1 MAKRIY
7 IGVAWPYANGPLHLG
22 HIAGAY
28 LPADIFARYHRLK
41 GNEVV
46 MISGSDTHGAPI
58 TLQADKEGIS
68 PKALFERYHR
78 LFLKVWQQF
87 GISFDLYTHT
97 DTENHH
103 EVSQRFFL
111 RLKEQGYLI
120 TQTQLQM
127 YSEVA
132 QRFLPD
138 RYVIGTCPHCGYER
152 ARGDQCE
159 KCGTLLEPT
168 QLLNP
173 RSLLDGSVPVLRET
187 EHFFLNL
194 PAFEERLKA
203 YVAAHEGVWRP
214 NVYRFT
220 RNYLEQGLQPRPIT
234 RDLDWGI
241 PVPVAGYEG
250 KVLYVWFEAVIGYL
264 SGTIEWAKLRRDE
277 GRGTGDEWRMF
288 WYDPATQSYY
298 FIGKDNIPFHTLI
311 WPAEL
316 MGVERLSEE
325 DGDVAFVLPYDVPA
339 NEFLNLEGDKFS
351 TSRHWA
357 VWAHDVVQRYNPDTF
372 RYYLTVIA
380 PETSD
385 TEFTWAEFVRRNNDE
400 LVGWWGNLVHR
411 VLSFTARQFDGR
423 VPTPAALTDRD
434 NEMMQQAEQ
443 MLHTVDELL
452 STCKFKRALTEAME
466 FVRSLNRYWDEQKPW
481 QTIKED
487 KERTGT
493 VCFVALRAIDTL
505 KVALAP
511 FLPFTCE
518 RLHHMLGYEGTVA
531 GDFEEQ
537 EVAESERTHLV
548 LKFRPESVTLRW
560 HLSNL
565 PAGQPLR
572 DIQPLF
578 AKLDEKV
585 VEEERAK
592 LGKPLGEV

>member
-1 MAKRIY
+1 MAERIF

-28 LPADIFARYHRLK
+28 LPADIFARYHRMK

-46 MISGSDTHGAPI
+46 MVSGSDTHGAPI
-58 TLQADKEGIS
+58 TLQADKEGVS
-68 PKALFERYHR
+68 PRELFERYHK
-78 LFLKVWQQF
+78 LFLQVWQQF

-103 EVSQRFFL
+103 RISQAIFL
-111 RLKEQGYLI
+111 RLKERGYLLV
-120 TQTQLQM
+120 QKQLQM
-127 YSEVA
+127 YSEA
-132 QRFLPD
+132 SQRFLPD

-159 KCGTLLEPT
+159 KCGALLEPT

-173 RSLLDGSVPVLRET
+173 KSLLDGTTPVLRET

-203 YVAAHEGVWRP
+203 YVAEHENIWRP

-241 PVPVAGYEG
+241 PVPVEGFEG

-264 SGTIEWAKLRRDE
+264 SATVEWAQLKRDE
-277 GRGTGDEWRMF
+277 GRGTGDEWKAF
-288 WYDPATQSYY
+288 WYDQATRSYY

-316 MGVERLSEE
+316 IGAERLDDS
-325 DGDVAFVLPYDVPA
+325 DGDVKFVLPYDVPA

-351 TSRHWA
+351 TSRNWA
-357 VWAHDVVQRYNPDTF
+357 VWAHDVVARYNPDTF
-372 RYYLTVIA
+372 RYHLTAIA
-380 PETSD
+380 PETAD
-385 TEFTWAEFVRRNNDE
+385 TEFTWSDFVRRNNDE

-411 VLSFTARQFDGR
+411 VLTFTARNFDGQ
-423 VPTPAALTDRD
+423 VPQPSTLTERD
-434 NEMMQQAEQ
+434 QEVLQKAEEMLA
-443 MLHTVDELL
+443 TVDSLL
-452 STCKFKRALTEAME
+452 STCRFRRALGEAME
-466 FVRSLNRYWDEQKPW
+466 FVRALNRYWDEQQPW
-481 QTIKED
+481 QTIKSD
-487 KERTGT
+487 KQRTAT
-493 VCFVALRAIDTL
+493 VCYVALRAIDTV

-518 RLHHMLGYEGTVA
+518 RLHQMLGYDGKVVGE
-531 GDFEEQ
+531 FEVREI
-537 EVAESERTHLV
+537 AEKERTHLA
-548 LKFRPESVTLRW
+548 LLYRPETVSIRW
-560 HLSNL
+560 QPSQL
-565 PAGQPLR
+565 PAGQKLR
-572 DIQPLF
+572 DVAPLF

-585 VEEERAK
+585 AEEERAK
-592 LGKPLGEV
+592 LGKPTGY

>member
-1 MAKRIY
+1 MSERIF

-28 LPADIFARYHRLK
+28 LPADIFVRYHRMK

-46 MISGSDTHGAPI
+46 MVSGSDTHGAPI
-58 TLQADKEGIS
+58 TLQADKEGVS
-68 PKALFERYHR
+68 PRELFERYHK
-78 LFLKVWQQF
+78 LFLQVWQQL

-103 EVSQRFFL
+103 AVSQKMFL
-111 RLKEQGYLI
+111 RLKGNGFLLVQK
-120 TQTQLQM
+120 QLQM
-127 YSEVA
+127 YSEA
-132 QRFLPD
+132 SQRFLPD

-159 KCGTLLEPT
+159 KCGALLEPT

-173 RSLLDGSVPVLRET
+173 KSLLDGTTPVLHET

-203 YVAAHEGVWRP
+203 YVAEHESIWRP

-241 PVPVAGYEG
+241 PVPVDGFEG

-264 SGTIEWAKLRRDE
+264 SATIEWAKLKQDK
-277 GRGTGDEWRMF
+277 GRGTEDEWKEF
-288 WYDPATQSYY
+288 WYDEATKSFY

-316 MGVERLSEE
+316 MGAERLDDA
-325 DGDVAFVLPYDVPA
+325 DGNVKFVLPHDVPA

-351 TSRHWA
+351 TSRNWA
-357 VWAHDVVQRYNPDTF
+357 VWVQDVVHRYNPDAF
-372 RYYLTVIA
+372 RYYLTAIA
-380 PETSD
+380 PETAD
-385 TEFTWAEFVRRNNDE
+385 TEFTWLDFVRRNNDE

-411 VLSFTARQFDGR
+411 VLTFTSRNFDGC
-423 VPTPAALTDRD
+423 VPA
-434 NEMMQQAEQ
+434 QAELTERDKEVLSQ
-443 MLHTVDELL
+443 SEKMLSTVDSLL
-452 STCKFKRALTEAME
+452 SRCKFKRALSEVME
-466 FVRSLNRYWDEQKPW
+466 FVRSLNRYWDEQQPW
-481 QTIKED
+481 QVVKTD
-487 KERTGT
+487 KQRTGT
-493 VCFVALRAIDTL
+493 VCYISLRAIDTV
-505 KVALAP
+505 KVALTP

-518 RLHHMLGYEGTVA
+518 RLHHMLGYEGKIV
-531 GDFEEQ
+531 GDFEVREIP
-537 EVAESERTHLV
+537 ETKRTHLA
-548 LKFRPESVTLRW
+548 LIYRPESVSLRW
-560 HLSNL
+560 QPSQL

-572 DIQPLF
+572 EIAPLF

-585 VEEERAK
+585 AEEERAK
-592 LGKPLGEV
+592 LGRPTEG

>member
-1 MAKRIY
+1 MPERIF

-28 LPADIFARYHRLK
+28 LPADIFARYHRMK

-68 PKALFERYHR
+68 PRELFERYHQM
-78 LFLKVWQQF
+78 FLQVWAQL

-103 EVSQRFFL
+103 RVSQQIFR
-111 RLKEQGYLI
+111 RLHERGYLI
-120 TQTQLQM
+120 PQKQLQM

-159 KCGTLLEPT
+159 KCGALLEPT

-194 PAFEERLKA
+194 PAFEERLKQ
-203 YVAAHEGVWRP
+203 YVAEHENIWRP

-241 PVPVAGYEG
+241 PVPVPGYEG

-264 SGTIEWAKLRRDE
+264 SGTIEWAQLKGNGSDA
-277 GRGTGDEWRMF
+277 WKAF
-288 WYDPATQSYY
+288 WYDPATRSYY

-316 MGVERLSEE
+316 MGVERLDDA
-325 DGDVAFVLPYDVPA
+325 DGDVSFVLPYDVPA

-372 RYYLTVIA
+372 RYYLTAIA

-385 TEFTWAEFVRRNNDE
+385 TEFTWADFVRRNNDE

-411 VLSFTARQFDGR
+411 VLTFTTRNFDGK
-423 VPTPAALTDRD
+423 VPTPSNFTDRD
-434 NEMMQQAEQ
+434 REILSSAEK
-443 MLHTVDELL
+443 MLNTVDELL
-452 STCKFKRALTEAME
+452 STCRFKRALAEAME
-466 FVRSLNRYWDEQKPW
+466 FVRALNRYWDEQQPW
-481 QTIKED
+481 QTIKSD

-493 VCFVALRAIDTL
+493 VCFVALRAIDTV

-511 FLPFTCE
+511 FMPFTCE
-518 RLHHMLGYEGTVA
+518 RLHRMLGYEGAVVGEFVTH
-531 GDFEEQ
+531 
-537 EVAESERTHLV
+537 EVAETERTHRV
-548 LKFRPESVTLRW
+548 LQFKPESVTLKW
-560 HLSNL
+560 QASQL

-572 DIQPLF
+572 DIAPLF

-585 VEEERAK
+585 AEEERAK
-592 LGKPLGEV
+592 LGKPVEAF

>member
-1 MAKRIY
+1 MPERIY

-28 LPADIFARYHRLK
+28 LPSDIFARYHRMK

-58 TLQADKEGIS
+58 TLQADKEGIH
-68 PKALFERYHR
+68 PRELFERYHR
-78 LFLKVWQQF
+78 LFLQVWQQF

-103 EVSQRFFL
+103 RISQRIFL
-111 RLKEQGYLI
+111 RLKERGYLI
-120 TQTQLQM
+120 TQKQLQM
-127 YSEVA
+127 YSEA
-132 QRFLPD
+132 LQRFLPD

-159 KCGTLLEPT
+159 KCGALLEPT

-173 RSLLDGSVPVLRET
+173 KSLLDGTTPVLRET

-203 YVAAHEGVWRP
+203 YVAEHEAVWRP

-241 PVPVAGYEG
+241 PVPVEGFEG

-264 SGTIEWAKLRRDE
+264 SGTIEWA
-277 GRGTGDEWRMF
+277 TWQGDREAWKPF
-288 WYDPATQSYY
+288 WYDQATRSYY

-316 MGVERLSEE
+316 MGTERLDDS
-325 DGDVAFVLPYDVPA
+325 DGSVTFVLPYDVPA

-351 TSRHWA
+351 TSRNWA

-372 RYYLTVIA
+372 RYHLTAIA
-380 PETSD
+380 PETAD
-385 TEFTWAEFVRRNNDE
+385 TEFTWSDFVRRNNDE

-411 VLSFTARQFDGR
+411 VLTFTARHFDGR
-423 VPTPAALTDRD
+423 VPTPAQLTERD
-434 NEMMQQAEQ
+434 KEVLREAEG
-443 MLHTVDELL
+443 MLQRVDELL
-452 STCKFKRALTEAME
+452 STCKFKRALAEVME
-466 FVRSLNRYWDEQKPW
+466 FVRVLNRYWDGQQPW
-481 QTIKED
+481 QVVKSD
-487 KERTGT
+487 KERTST
-493 VCFVALRAIDTL
+493 ICFVALRAIDTV

-518 RLHHMLGYEGTVA
+518 RLHHMLGYEGRIV
-531 GDFEEQ
+531 GEFEVH
-537 EVAESERTHLV
+537 EVAEGGRTHWV
-548 LKFRPESVTLRW
+548 LHFKPQSVTIRW
-560 HLSNL
+560 QPSQL
-565 PAGQPLR
+565 PPGQPFR
-572 DIQPLF
+572 EIAPLF
-578 AKLDEKV
+578 TKLDEKV
-585 VEEERAK
+585 AEKERAK
-592 LGKPLGEV
+592 LGKPMGG